1 MIYNLFLF
9 KVRFTFSCN
18 ESLLFF
24 SCVPISHDC
33 DYPLFLRKWKFD
45 KYVKESLNAVQML
58 LDHQLMDM
66 TWSDSLIECEE
77 NLLKTALQLTS
88 VTPAQVSEIYGNL
101 IRDRESLNRRFSEL
115 VTKSSL
121 SEFIVNSGQIL
132 DINTVRAATEAIL
145 KHEKP
150 IRPKQDK
157 SVPIDHTF
165 FLANFCVSSL
175 ASGIMFRSSGSKLI
189 GGVDHHHHDN
199 PQSTQILHHHHHHH
213 PAALP
218 NPAPTKK
225 GYVPVGDYLVN
236 GGSEPALTSDRYGN
250 GKVPSLMDAVYYKS
264 PAVASDFSATAEAFV
279 PSGQSDGGGFSSGA
293 IYGQELVTAITQ
305 IAYQDENT
313 TKKLIPSSVSTSQPP
328 NKASTNPWQKV
339 EAPSLESNLP
349 SVSDN
354 YFGAHNGFVN
364 SVELAGAPIVA
375 PGGSNGSS
383 VVPVTSNTVDVSSD
397 TVSNSSTDDSR
408 GVNVA
413 GAAQHGDSKP
423 LSFARIASLNIDKQP
438 VCRPGVLGNMGGTI
452 GTPVGTPPISSNN
465 GSLQQQTLLSNL
477 RGPSSATHPGHGHFD
492 HHHRQAAAVAAVA
505 AAHQA
510 AAVAAAV
517 QQHQHQSLML
527 PSPHTSL
534 PASMNPRFYLDI
546 VMEGKKLGRVIIEVE
561 PIVAPKMSQNFQM
574 LITGDK
580 GFGYRGCQFFQA
592 WKNESVICGD
602 WEHNS
607 GRGGRAAFDGGTLF
621 TPDDTK
627 LACVRGAVGMRRMS
641 KKHSTLNQV
650 ASQFRIILA
659 NMHTQFSGIFGH
671 VVSGIEALD
680 KVANVGGEGGR
691 PEKIASV
698 QNCGI
703 YKQ

>member
-1 MIYNLFLF
+1 
-9 KVRFTFSCN
+9 
-18 ESLLFF
+18 
-24 SCVPISHDC
+24 
-33 DYPLFLRKWKFD
+33 
-45 KYVKESLNAVQML
+45 ML

-132 DINTVRAATEAIL
+132 DINT
-145 KHEKP
+145 
-150 IRPKQDK
+150 QDK
-157 SVPIDHTF
+157 SVPIDHNIF
-165 FLANFCVSSL
+165 PGQFLIAKSS
-175 ASGIMFRSSGSKLI
+175 SYK
-189 GGVDHHHHDN
+189 
-199 PQSTQILHHHHHHH
+199 
-213 PAALP
+213 
-218 NPAPTKK
+218 KK
-225 GYVPVGDYLVN
+225 GIPVGDYLVN

-250 GKVPSLMDAVYYKS
+250 GKVP
-264 PAVASDFSATAEAFV
+264 TFV

-492 HHHRQAAAVAAVA
+492 HHHPSS
-505 AAHQA
+505 
-510 AAVAAAV
+510 
-517 QQHQHQSLML
+517 SLML

-627 LACVRGAVGMRRMS
+627 LACV
-641 KKHSTLNQV
+641 

-691 PEKIASV
+691 PEKKIASNLNFQFCV
-698 QNCGI
+698 WGADCSEFRGPTGSHFDTMLCNSQQSPPVGPQSLSAWTVFFFSSNTVLYFRLIKQCLRNCAALPRRTPGI
-703 YKQ
+703 PCGLQLFLLTWYVVHNTGLEKSGIPALLTGIQHTQWVISAVHHGADKFS